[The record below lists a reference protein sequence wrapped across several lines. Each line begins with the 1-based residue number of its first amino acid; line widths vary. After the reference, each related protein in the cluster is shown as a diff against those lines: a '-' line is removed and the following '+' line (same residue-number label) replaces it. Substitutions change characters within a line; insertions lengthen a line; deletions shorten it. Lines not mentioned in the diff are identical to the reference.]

1 MSFINVAVIQHMQ
14 ITEQMKN
21 LTLNRTSNFTSIDAD
36 IEPAFSGYLT
46 DPRRQYTLKLSM
58 VDCTTSE
65 NILDSKKCAAA
76 SCFWCRHRFS
86 TLPIGCPLRYLPTQV
101 VRTIL
106 SKSEDSSTYSIKENV
121 SESLCS
127 SIHEDTVRKAYF
139 ETDGI
144 FCSFNCCLAFI
155 NDNAHK
161 SRYRQS
167 KTLLS
172 NMYAAAVGTC
182 VAQIQPAPSWRLLSE
197 YGGHMSIDEFRQ
209 TFNKVQY
216 SESFEV
222 KNVPRRVSVA
232 VAFEKRKHL

>member
-1 MSFINVAVIQHMQ
+1 MQ
-14 ITEQMKN
+14 ITDQMKN
-21 LTLNRTSNFTSIDAD
+21 LTLNRTNNFTSIDAE
-36 IEPAFSGYLT
+36 IEPAFSGYLA

-65 NILDSKKCAAA
+65 NILDSEKCAST
-76 SCFWCRHRFS
+76 SCFWCRHRFA

-106 SKSEDSSTYSIKENV
+106 SKSEDNSNYSIKENV
-121 SESLCS
+121 NESVCN
-127 SIHEDTVRKAYF
+127 SIPESTVRKAYF

-172 NMYAAAVGTC
+172 NMYAAAAGTC
-182 VAQIQPAPSWRLLSE
+182 AAQIQPAPSWRLLSE